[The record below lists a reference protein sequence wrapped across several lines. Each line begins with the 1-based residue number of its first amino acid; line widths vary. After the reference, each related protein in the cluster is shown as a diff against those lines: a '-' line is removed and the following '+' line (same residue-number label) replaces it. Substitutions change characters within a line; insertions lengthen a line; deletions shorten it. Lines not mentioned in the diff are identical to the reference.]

1 VAGERI
7 SNLVSKI
14 SQDPGQPSARPTESF
29 WQIPPHPELSTKQSL
44 ILPETAD
51 VISIGSG
58 MTAASI
64 AHHLLSNDSRINV
77 IVLEART
84 LCSGATGRNGGI

>member
-1 VAGERI
+1 MAGERI

-14 SQDPGQPSARPTESF
+14 SQDPGQPSERPTESF
-29 WQIPPHPELSTKQSL
+29 WQIPPHPVLSTKQSL

-51 VISIGSG
+51 VVIIGSG

-64 AHHLLSNDSRINV
+64 AHHLLSNDSRIN
-77 IVLEART
+77 ITVLEART